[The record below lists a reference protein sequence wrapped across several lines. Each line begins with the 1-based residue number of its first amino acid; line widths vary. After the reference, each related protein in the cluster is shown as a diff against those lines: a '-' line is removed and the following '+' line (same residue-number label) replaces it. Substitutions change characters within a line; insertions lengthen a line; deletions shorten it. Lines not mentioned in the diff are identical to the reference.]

1 MTYELFSDFG
11 GYKINV
17 VLFLLNNT
25 PFSDEKFGFVSST
38 TILVRLS
45 VPLNESARMVNTEAG
60 IVIVVNL
67 EHNQKA
73 VDSIIVTVFG
83 IVTLVKLPQFLK
95 VSMLIVVIFGTVTL
109 VNPVEANAPTF
120 MVVTAVGIVAL
131 VNFKHPENALVPI
144 VLTELGITM
153 LVKPEYIKALS
164 LIVRRL
170 MFCENVHVTILLQLL
185 NANVPIVVT
194 KLGMLILFIIE
205 QLLNA
210 YVPIVVSELVSL
222 MVTVS
227 IE

>member
-17 VLFLLNNT
+17 VLSLLNNT

-45 VPLNESARMVNTEAG
+45 VPLNESTRMVNTEAG

-73 VDSIIVTVFG
+73 VDSIILTVFG

-153 LVKPEYIKALS
+153 LVKPESIKALS

-170 MFCENVHVTILLQLL
+170 MFCENVHVTILLQL
-185 NANVPIVVT
+185 
-194 KLGMLILFIIE
+194 
-205 QLLNA
+205 
-210 YVPIVVSELVSL
+210 
-222 MVTVS
+222 
-227 IE
+227 